1 MKNQIQ
7 IKSLIIGTLLAAAAF
22 IGIGAAGGDKE
33 RTSWEYKLFIHSSEK
48 LPDGVEKKLTELG
61 SLGWEAVGFDNTTS
75 RPSVLLKRPKK

>member
-7 IKSLIIGTLLAAAAF
+7 IKSLIVGAIVTVAAF
-22 IGIGAAGGDKE
+22 VGIGAVGDKD

-48 LPDGVEKKLTELG
+48 LPTGVETKLTELG

-75 RPSVLLKRPKK
+75 RPWVLLKRPKK